1 MIANRG
7 EIAMRIFRCC
17 QEMGIETVVAYS
29 KEDADSLP
37 VQFATKSVCI
47 GPADPARSYLDGNA
61 LITAA
66 RAYKCDAIHPG
77 YGFLS
82 ENADFAEKCEENG
95 IVYIG
100 PTAAMIRQMGDKQA
114 ARSLMKKSGVPVVPG
129 SDGILSGVSEAKKI
143 AEKIGYPVLLKAS
156 AGGGGR
162 GMRIAKD
169 ESEIKQAFNEAQAE
183 AVAAFGNG
191 AMYIEK
197 LILNPH
203 HIEVQILG
211 DKKGHIVELGE
222 RDCSM
227 QRRNQKMLE
236 EAPASILTKKQSD
249 GIRKAALKA
258 AKAVGYVSAGTVE
271 FVLDKEGQF
280 YFIEMNTRVQVEH
293 PVTEMV
299 TGVDIIREQI
309 RIAAGLPLSMKQSEI
324 KIGGHAIECR
334 INAEDPEK
342 SFAPCPGTVDFIHFP
357 GGNGVRVESAL
368 YNGARVSPYY
378 DSMLAKII
386 VKSDNRL
393 SAIRKMR
400 TALEEFTLK
409 GVKTNA
415 DFLYLLMYNEEFITG
430 KIDTGF
436 LSHNAEPIIR
446 WARESDRI
454 GRRK

>member
-1 MIANRG
+1 
-7 EIAMRIFRCC
+7 
-17 QEMGIETVVAYS
+17 
-29 KEDADSLP
+29 
-37 VQFATKSVCI
+37 
-47 GPADPARSYLDGNA
+47 
-61 LITAA
+61 
-66 RAYKCDAIHPG
+66 
-77 YGFLS
+77 
-82 ENADFAEKCEENG
+82 
-95 IVYIG
+95 
-100 PTAAMIRQMGDKQA
+100 
-114 ARSLMKKSGVPVVPG
+114 
-129 SDGILSGVSEAKKI
+129 
-143 AEKIGYPVLLKAS
+143 
-156 AGGGGR
+156 
-162 GMRIAKD
+162 MRIAKD

-258 AKAVGYVSAGTVE
+258 AKAVGYVSTGTVE